1 MISTERISYE
11 KILIIEDEKNIS
23 SFVKMELEFEGYTTQ
38 VIEDGKQ
45 GLDEA
50 INKDYDLILLDLM
63 LPSLNGIEICRRLKK
78 EKNTPIIMLSAKDSV
93 MDKVSGLQMGA
104 DDYVSKPFAI
114 EELLA
119 RIQVVFRRE
128 NNANSKTL
136 NFKDLSINI
145 ESRLV
150 KKGDKELNL
159 TNKEYELLLYLMEN
173 KEKVISRLIL
183 LESVWGYNYETETN
197 VVDVYVRHLRNKLDT
212 EDKEE
217 YIKTVRSIG
226 YVMRS

>member
-1 MISTERISYE
+1 MK

-23 SFVKMELEFEGYTTQ
+23 SFVKMELEFEGYITQ

-45 GLDEA
+45 GLYEA
-50 INKDYDLILLDLM
+50 LNKDYDLILLDLM

-119 RIQVVFRRE
+119 RIQVVFRRD
-128 NNANSKTL
+128 NNSNSKIL

-145 ESRLV
+145 DSRVV
-150 KKGDKELNL
+150 KKGDEELNL

-173 KEKVISRLIL
+173 KEKVISRFSL

-226 YVMRS
+226 Y

>member
-1 MISTERISYE
+1 MK

-23 SFVKMELEFEGYTTQ
+23 SFVKMELEFEGYITQ

-119 RIQVVFRRE
+119 RIQVVFRRD
-128 NNANSKTL
+128 NNLNSKIL

-150 KKGDKELNL
+150 KKGDEELSL

-173 KEKVISRLIL
+173 KEKVISRFSL

>member
-1 MISTERISYE
+1 MK

-23 SFVKMELEFEGYTTQ
+23 SFVKMELEFEGYITQ

-78 EKNTPIIMLSAKDSV
+78 EKDTPIIMLSAKDSV

-119 RIQVVFRRE
+119 RIQVVFRRD
-128 NNANSKTL
+128 NNSNSKIL

-145 ESRLV
+145 DSRVV
-150 KKGDKELNL
+150 KKGDEELNL

-173 KEKVISRLIL
+173 KDKVISRLSL
-183 LESVWGYNYETETN
+183 LESVWVYNYETETN

>member
-1 MISTERISYE
+1 K

-23 SFVKMELEFEGYTTQ
+23 SFVKMELEFEGYITQ

-63 LPSLNGIEICRRLKK
+63 LPSLNGIEICRRVKK

-104 DDYVSKPFAI
+104 DDYVAKPFAI

-119 RIQVVFRRE
+119 RIQVVFRRD
-128 NNANSKTL
+128 NNLNSKIL
-136 NFKDLSINI
+136 NFKDLSINT

-150 KKGDKELNL
+150 KKGDEELSL

-173 KEKVISRLIL
+173 KEKVIPRFSL

>member
-1 MISTERISYE
+1 MK

-23 SFVKMELEFEGYTTQ
+23 SFVKMELEFEGYITQ

-63 LPSLNGIEICRRLKK
+63 LPSLNGIEICRRVKK

-104 DDYVSKPFAI
+104 DDYVAKPFAI

-119 RIQVVFRRE
+119 RIQVVFRRD
-128 NNANSKTL
+128 NNLNSKIL
-136 NFKDLSINI
+136 NFKDLSINT

-150 KKGDKELNL
+150 KKGDEELSL

-173 KEKVISRLIL
+173 KEKVISRFSL

>member
-1 MISTERISYE
+1 MK

-23 SFVKMELEFEGYTTQ
+23 SFVKMELEFEGYITQ

-63 LPSLNGIEICRRLKK
+63 LPSLNGIEICRRVKK

-104 DDYVSKPFAI
+104 DDYVAKPFAI

-119 RIQVVFRRE
+119 RIQVVFRRD
-128 NNANSKTL
+128 NNLNSKIL
-136 NFKDLSINI
+136 NFKDLSINT

-150 KKGDKELNL
+150 KKGDEELSL

-173 KEKVISRLIL
+173 KEKVIPRFSL

-197 VVDVYVRHLRNKLDT
+197 VVDVYVMHLRNKLDT

>member
-1 MISTERISYE
+1 MK

-63 LPSLNGIEICRRLKK
+63 LPGLNGIEICRRLKK

>member
-1 MISTERISYE
+1 MK

-23 SFVKMELEFEGYTTQ
+23 SFVKMELEFEGYSTQ

-50 INKDYDLILLDLM
+50 VNNDYDLILLDLM
-63 LPSLNGIEICRRLKK
+63 LPSLNGIEVCRRLKK
-78 EKNTPIIMLSAKDSV
+78 EKDTPIIMLSAKDSV

-104 DDYVSKPFAI
+104 DDYIAKPFAI

-128 NNANSKTL
+128 SNSKSKVIE
-136 NFKDLSINI
+136 FKDLSINI

-159 TNKEYELLLYLMEN
+159 TNKEYELLLHLMEN
-173 KEKVISRLIL
+173 KEKVISRFSL
-183 LESVWGYNYETETN
+183 LESVWGYNYEAETN

-217 YIKTVRSIG
+217 YIKTIRSIG

>member
-1 MISTERISYE
+1 MK

-23 SFVKMELEFEGYTTQ
+23 SFVKMELEFEGYITQ

-78 EKNTPIIMLSAKDSV
+78 EKDTPIIMLSAKDSV

-119 RIQVVFRRE
+119 RIQVVFRRD
-128 NNANSKTL
+128 NNLNSKIL

-145 ESRLV
+145 DSRVV
-150 KKGDKELNL
+150 KKGDEELNL

-173 KEKVISRLIL
+173 KEKVISRFSL

>member
-1 MISTERISYE
+1 M
-11 KILIIEDEKNIS
+11 KNILIIEDEKNIS
-23 SFVKMELEFEGYTTQ
+23 SFVKMELEFEGYITQ

-78 EKNTPIIMLSAKDSV
+78 EKDTPILMLSAKDSV

-119 RIQVVFRRE
+119 RIQVVFRRD
-128 NNANSKTL
+128 NNSNSKIL
-136 NFKDLSINI
+136 NFKDLSINT

-150 KKGDKELNL
+150 KKGDEELNL

-173 KEKVISRLIL
+173 KEKVISRFSL

>member
-1 MISTERISYE
+1 MK

-23 SFVKMELEFEGYTTQ
+23 SFVKMELEFEGYITQ

-50 INKDYDLILLDLM
+50 INQDYDLILLDLM

-78 EKNTPIIMLSAKDSV
+78 EKDTPIIMLSAKDSV

-119 RIQVVFRRE
+119 RIQVVFRRD
-128 NNANSKTL
+128 NNLNSKIL
-136 NFKDLSINI
+136 NFKDLSINF
-145 ESRLV
+145 
-150 KKGDKELNL
+150 
-159 TNKEYELLLYLMEN
+159 
-173 KEKVISRLIL
+173 IL
-183 LESVWGYNYETETN
+183 LSQ
-197 VVDVYVRHLRNKLDT
+197 
-212 EDKEE
+212 KEPVPMGCWH
-217 YIKTVRSIG
+217 KKNRSKCAN
-226 YVMRS
+226 

>member
-1 MISTERISYE
+1 MK

-23 SFVKMELEFEGYTTQ
+23 SFVKMELEFEGYITQ

-78 EKNTPIIMLSAKDSV
+78 EKDTPIIMLSAKDSV

-119 RIQVVFRRE
+119 RIQVVFRRD
-128 NNANSKTL
+128 NNSNSKIL
-136 NFKDLSINI
+136 NVKDLSINI
-145 ESRLV
+145 DSRVV
-150 KKGDKELNL
+150 KKGDEELNL

-173 KEKVISRLIL
+173 KDKVISRLSL

>member
-1 MISTERISYE
+1 MK

-23 SFVKMELEFEGYTTQ
+23 SFVKMELEFEGYITQ

-145 ESRLV
+145 DSRVV
-150 KKGDKELNL
+150 KKGDEELSL

-173 KEKVISRLIL
+173 KEKVISRVSL

>member
-1 MISTERISYE
+1 MK

-23 SFVKMELEFEGYTTQ
+23 SFVKMELEFEGYSTQ
-38 VIEDGKQ
+38 VIGDGKQ

-50 INKDYDLILLDLM
+50 INNDYDLILLDLM
-63 LPSLNGIEICRRLKK
+63 LPSLNGIEVCRRLKK
-78 EKNTPIIMLSAKDSV
+78 EKDTPIIMLSAKDSV

-104 DDYVSKPFAI
+104 DDYIAKPFAI

-128 NNANSKTL
+128 NNLKSKVIK
-136 NFKDLSINI
+136 FKDLSINI

-159 TNKEYELLLYLMEN
+159 TNKEYELLLHLMEN
-173 KEKVISRLIL
+173 KEKVISRFSL
-183 LESVWGYNYETETN
+183 LESVWGYNYEAETN

-217 YIKTVRSIG
+217 YIKTIRSIG

>member
-1 MISTERISYE
+1 MK

-23 SFVKMELEFEGYTTQ
+23 SFVKMELEFEGYITQ

-78 EKNTPIIMLSAKDSV
+78 EKHTPIIMLSAKDSV

-119 RIQVVFRRE
+119 RIQVVFRRD
-128 NNANSKTL
+128 NNSNSKNL

-145 ESRLV
+145 DSRVV
-150 KKGDKELNL
+150 KKGDEELNL

-173 KEKVISRLIL
+173 KDKVISRLSL

>member
-1 MISTERISYE
+1 MK

-23 SFVKMELEFEGYTTQ
+23 SFVKMELEFEGYITQ

-50 INKDYDLILLDLM
+50 INQDYDLILLDLM

-78 EKNTPIIMLSAKDSV
+78 EKDTPIIMLSAKDSV

-128 NNANSKTL
+128 NNANSKLL

-150 KKGDKELNL
+150 KKGDEELNL

-173 KEKVISRLIL
+173 KEKVISRLSL
-183 LESVWGYNYETETN
+183 LESVWGYNYETEKN

-226 YVMRS
+226 YIMRS

>member
-1 MISTERISYE
+1 MK

-23 SFVKMELEFEGYTTQ
+23 SFVKMELEFEGYITQ

-63 LPSLNGIEICRRLKK
+63 LPSLNGIEICRRVKK

-104 DDYVSKPFAI
+104 DDYVAKPFAI

-119 RIQVVFRRE
+119 RIQVVFRRD
-128 NNANSKTL
+128 NNLNSKIL
-136 NFKDLSINI
+136 NFKDLSINT

-150 KKGDKELNL
+150 KKGDEELSL

-173 KEKVISRLIL
+173 KEKVIPRFSL

>member
-1 MISTERISYE
+1 MK

-23 SFVKMELEFEGYTTQ
+23 SFVKMELEFEGYITR

-150 KKGDKELNL
+150 KKGDRELNL

-173 KEKVISRLIL
+173 KEKVISRLSL

>member
-1 MISTERISYE
+1 MK

-23 SFVKMELEFEGYTTQ
+23 SFVKMELEFEGYITQ

-78 EKNTPIIMLSAKDSV
+78 EKDTPIIMLSAKDSV

-119 RIQVVFRRE
+119 RIQVVFRRD
-128 NNANSKTL
+128 NNSNFKIL

-145 ESRLV
+145 DSRVV
-150 KKGDKELNL
+150 KKGDEELNL

-173 KEKVISRLIL
+173 KDKVISRLSL
-183 LESVWGYNYETETN
+183 LQSVWGYNYETETN

>member
-1 MISTERISYE
+1 
-11 KILIIEDEKNIS
+11 
-23 SFVKMELEFEGYTTQ
+23 
-38 VIEDGKQ
+38 
-45 GLDEA
+45 
-50 INKDYDLILLDLM
+50 
-63 LPSLNGIEICRRLKK
+63 
-78 EKNTPIIMLSAKDSV
+78 MLSAKDSI

-104 DDYVSKPFAI
+104 DDYVAKPFAI

-128 NNANSKTL
+128 NKSNSKKL
-136 NFKDLSINI
+136 IFKDLSINI

-150 KKGDKELNL
+150 KKGDEELNL

-173 KEKVISRLIL
+173 KEKVISRVSL

>member
-1 MISTERISYE
+1 MK

-23 SFVKMELEFEGYTTQ
+23 SFVKMELEFEGYITQ

-104 DDYVSKPFAI
+104 DDYVAKPFAI

-119 RIQVVFRRE
+119 RIQVIFRRD
-128 NNANSKTL
+128 NNSNSKIL
-136 NFKDLSINI
+136 KFKDLSINT

-150 KKGDKELNL
+150 KKGDEELNL

-173 KEKVISRLIL
+173 KEKVISRFSL

>member
-1 MISTERISYE
+1 M
-11 KILIIEDEKNIS
+11 KNILIIEDEKNIS
-23 SFVKMELEFEGYTTQ
+23 SFVKMELEFEGYITQ

-78 EKNTPIIMLSAKDSV
+78 EKDTPIIMLSAKDSV

-119 RIQVVFRRE
+119 RIQVVFRRD
-128 NNANSKTL
+128 NNSNSKIL

-145 ESRLV
+145 DSRVV
-150 KKGDKELNL
+150 KKGDEELNL

-173 KEKVISRLIL
+173 KDKVISRLSL

>member
-1 MISTERISYE
+1 MK

-23 SFVKMELEFEGYTTQ
+23 SFVKMELEFEGYITQ
-38 VIEDGKQ
+38 IIEDGKQ

-104 DDYVSKPFAI
+104 DDYVAKPFAI

-128 NNANSKTL
+128 NRLNSKIL

-145 ESRLV
+145 ESRVV
-150 KKGDKELNL
+150 KKGDEELNL

-173 KEKVISRLIL
+173 KEKVISRLNL

-226 YVMRS
+226 YIMRS

>member
-1 MISTERISYE
+1 MK

-23 SFVKMELEFEGYTTQ
+23 SFVKMELEFEGYITQ

-119 RIQVVFRRE
+119 RIQVVFRRD
-128 NNANSKTL
+128 NNLNSKIL
-136 NFKDLSINI
+136 NFKDLSINT

-150 KKGDKELNL
+150 KKGDEELSL

-173 KEKVISRLIL
+173 KEKVISRFSL

>member
-1 MISTERISYE
+1 MK

-23 SFVKMELEFEGYTTQ
+23 SFVKMELEFEGYITQ

-78 EKNTPIIMLSAKDSV
+78 EKDTPIIMLSAKDSV

-119 RIQVVFRRE
+119 RIQVVFRRD
-128 NNANSKTL
+128 NNSNSKIL

-150 KKGDKELNL
+150 KKGDEELNL

-173 KEKVISRLIL
+173 KDKVISRLSL

-226 YVMRS
+226 YVIRS

>member
-1 MISTERISYE
+1 MR

>member
-1 MISTERISYE
+1 MK

-23 SFVKMELEFEGYTTQ
+23 SFVKMELEFEGYITQ

-63 LPSLNGIEICRRLKK
+63 LPGLNGIEICRRLKK
-78 EKNTPIIMLSAKDSV
+78 EKNTPIIILSAKDSV

-150 KKGDKELNL
+150 KKGDEELNL

-173 KEKVISRLIL
+173 KEKVISRFSL

>member
-1 MISTERISYE
+1 MK

-23 SFVKMELEFEGYTTQ
+23 SFVKMELEFEGYITQ

-78 EKNTPIIMLSAKDSV
+78 EKDTPIIMLSAKDSV

-119 RIQVVFRRE
+119 RIQVVFRRD
-128 NNANSKTL
+128 NNSNSKIL
-136 NFKDLSINI
+136 NFKDLSINT

-150 KKGDKELNL
+150 KKGDVELNL

-173 KEKVISRLIL
+173 KDKVISRVSL
-183 LESVWGYNYETETN
+183 LESIWGYDYETETN

-226 YVMRS
+226 YIMRS

>member
-1 MISTERISYE
+1 MK

>member
-1 MISTERISYE
+1 MK

-23 SFVKMELEFEGYTTQ
+23 SFVKMELEFEGYTTK

-45 GLDEA
+45 WLDEA

-128 NNANSKTL
+128 NNSNSKIL
-136 NFKDLSINI
+136 NFKDLYINI

-150 KKGDKELNL
+150 KKGDMELNL

-173 KEKVISRLIL
+173 KDKVISRVSL
-183 LESVWGYNYETETN
+183 LESIWGYDYEIETN

-212 EDKEE
+212 DDKEE

-226 YVMRS
+226 YIMRS